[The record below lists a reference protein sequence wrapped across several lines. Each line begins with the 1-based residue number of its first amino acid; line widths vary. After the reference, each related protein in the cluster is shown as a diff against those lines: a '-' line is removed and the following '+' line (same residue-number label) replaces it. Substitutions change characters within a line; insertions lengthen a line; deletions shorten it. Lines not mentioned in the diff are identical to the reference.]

1 MVVLK
6 MADLQLCQTSRAPE
20 RHSTSSMIIPRHEN
34 INSCLALA
42 VVEEFEPVEA
52 SQSGEGWPYAPEG
65 WPKPGDKWIWKVGR
79 RKHAKGYWQDR
90 CLILPNRLQ
99 KGRRKIWFWS
109 KKSIEEYVKNEFP
122 GTDLNRFFGSFQW
135 RVPCSIDTPTP
146 TRGKTTVKRVRESEL
161 RGNTSERRCKA
172 GNLKCGLET
181 GKTKSLKAMNCDI
194 CCIEFGFCR
203 ECSCILCGKAT
214 DQSVADYCSIRC
226 EGKLNEEFVCG
237 HVAHLE
243 CALLCHMAGVEQSI
257 GLDVEY
263 YCRRCDKKTNLM
275 MLVSSILH
283 ASESLEVRADVEKN
297 LCLALRIIQG
307 TRQIVGRSLQNNI
320 ELSLK
325 KLRSGMN
332 LADIV
337 ELRQN
342 SITVDEDNTIQ
353 KVNYQVEPLNIN
365 PVSLANSRD
374 QDNKT
379 SESPFGNSFATRTQP
394 YDLFQVAN
402 TVPDVTSQ
410 KGSSFVH
417 DILQR
422 RSRLLPEETNG
433 SSDLLNSPV
442 HITALKF
449 ENKINQ
455 ALHGLR
461 KSQEAEYKLAQ
472 EKLYAQKDFLL
483 SLFQELDIANN
494 EFTNDSYS
502 SSLENFDDLL
512 VGVSDRVG
520 RLRKETAKFGQ
531 MLSITNGFGRT
542 PKDILTNCFEVVM
555 EDGMN

>member
-1 MVVLK
+1 

-20 RHSTSSMIIPRHEN
+20 RHSSSSMIIARHDN
-34 INSCLALA
+34 LNSCFSLAA
-42 VVEEFEPVEA
+42 VEEYEPAEA
-52 SQSGEGWPYAPEG
+52 SQKGEGWPYAPEG

-90 CLILPNRLQ
+90 YLLLPKRLQ

-122 GTDLNRFFGSFQW
+122 GTDLDTFFGSFQW
-135 RVPCSIDTPTP
+135 RVPYATDTPTP
-146 TRGKTTVKRVRESEL
+146 TPTQGKTTVKRVRESEVG
-161 RGNTSERRCKA
+161 GNISERRCKV

-214 DQSVADYCSIRC
+214 DQSVGDYCSIRC
-226 EGKLNEEFVCG
+226 EGKLNDEFVCG

-275 MLVSSILH
+275 MHVSSILH

-297 LCLALRIIQG
+297 LGLALRIIQG
-307 TRQIVGRSLQNNI
+307 TRQIVGRRLQNNI

-332 LADIV
+332 LEDIV
-337 ELRQN
+337 ELHQN
-342 SITVDEDNTIQ
+342 SMTGDEGNAIERL
-353 KVNYQVEPLNIN
+353 NYQLGPLNIS
-365 PVSLANSRD
+365 PVSLANSRG

-379 SESPFGNSFATRTQP
+379 SESPFGNSCAAGTQA
-394 YDLFQVAN
+394 YDLLQAAS
-402 TVPDVTSQ
+402 TVPDITSQ

-422 RSRLLPEETNG
+422 RSRLLPDDTNG
-433 SSDLLNSPV
+433 PSDLLNSPV

-472 EKLYAQKDFLL
+472 QKLYAQKDFLL

-494 EFTNDSYS
+494 EFTNDSSS
-502 SSLENFDDLL
+502 SSLDNFDDLL

-542 PKDILTNCFEVVM
+542 RKDILRDYFEVLM
-555 EDGMN
+555 EDEVN